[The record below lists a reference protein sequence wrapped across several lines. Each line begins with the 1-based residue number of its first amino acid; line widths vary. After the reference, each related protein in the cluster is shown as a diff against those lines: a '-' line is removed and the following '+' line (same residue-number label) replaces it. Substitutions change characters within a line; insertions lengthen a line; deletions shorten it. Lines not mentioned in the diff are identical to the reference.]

1 MQLGELEKQ
10 AFELNVSNANLMTE
24 NQLLMERIEFLEKVL
39 AESENETS
47 ENSDN
52 AMEVKIDSIK
62 KLGDRVILELRV
74 IHEEK
79 VEKLHFVYETA
90 LE

>member
-39 AESENETS
+39 AESEKETA
-47 ENSDN
+47 ENSNN

-62 KLGDRVILELRV
+62 KWILSTRITV
-74 IHEEK
+74 NVSVGTFHS
-79 VEKLHFVYETA
+79 T
-90 LE
+90 